1 MKTVGSI
8 LAISLTQVEL
18 CRLIVPMKKHRD
30 GKKRPDPPQG
40 FYCRGRIWIEK
51 EGETYLGYG
60 RVILL
65 TRIGE
70 LGSISQAAKSMKM
83 SYKQA
88 WDLVDSMNRQANAPL
103 VTASKGGKGGGGTQ
117 LTEAGE
123 AAIREFNRLLLR
135 LETFL
140 TEETSGLQL

>member
-1 MKTVGSI
+1 
-8 LAISLTQVEL
+8 
-18 CRLIVPMKKHRD
+18 MKKHRD
-30 GKKRPDPPQG
+30 GKKRANPPQG

-51 EGETYLGYG
+51 DGETYLGFG
-60 RVILL
+60 RMILL

-70 LGSISQAAKSMKM
+70 LGSISQAAKSMAM

-88 WDLVDSMNRQANAPL
+88 WDLVDSMNRHADTPL
-103 VTASKGGKGGGGTQ
+103 VTTNKGGKGGGGAL

-135 LETFL
+135 LNVFL
-140 TEETSGLQL
+140 AEETSRLQL

>member
-1 MKTVGSI
+1 M
-8 LAISLTQVEL
+8 
-18 CRLIVPMKKHRD
+18 KHRE
-30 GKKRPDPPQG
+30 GKTRSNPPQG

-51 EGETYLGYG
+51 AGETYLGYG
-60 RVILL
+60 RIILL
-65 TRIGE
+65 TKIGE

-88 WDLVDSMNRQANAPL
+88 WDLVDSMNRQASVPL
-103 VTASKGGKGGGGTQ
+103 VTASKGGRGGGGTQ